1 MKPLPFNPAELDAI
15 FFDMDG
21 TLINTDDADVAR
33 WANRAAR
40 VYRTPERAAR
50 ASRQIVMSMETPVN
64 RLFTVLDFIG
74 LDTPAVRLLIALNG
88 GTDRQDSIPPIDGVA
103 TAVRLLSERY
113 QIGVVSTRT
122 SAESDRYTQAMGIHS
137 QVAVI
142 AGRDTTWR
150 IKPHPQPVK
159 WAARQLG
166 LDPMRVLMVGDTT
179 VDIKAGIR
187 AGAWTCGV
195 LCGYGRRVE
204 LERAGADLILD
215 TTGELADRLLAPA
228 HL

>member
-1 MKPLPFNPAELDAI
+1 MNDLPFDPAEMDAI

-33 WANRAAR
+33 WATRAAR
-40 VYRTPERAAR
+40 VYKAPDRAAN
-50 ASRQIVMSMETPVN
+50 AGRQIVMSMESPVN
-64 RLFTVLDFIG
+64 GLFTVLDFVG

-88 GTDRQDSIPPIDGVA
+88 GTDQQDSIPPIDGA
-103 TAVRLLSERY
+103 PDMIHRLAERY

-122 SAESDRYTQAMGIHS
+122 SAESDRYLREMGICD
-137 QVAVI
+137 QIAVI

-150 IKPHPQPVK
+150 IKPHPQPIK

-187 AGAWTCGV
+187 SGAWTCGV
-195 LCGYGRRVE
+195 LCGYGRRAE
-204 LERAGADLILD
+204 LERAGADMVLD
-215 TTGELADRLLAPA
+215 TTTELTDRLLA
-228 HL
+228 